1 MYLVIGLGNPEA
13 EYSKTRHNMGFNT
26 INKIAQQYN
35 IEINKNKFQGLY
47 ESAVIEGK
55 KVILVKPQ
63 TYMNLSGNC
72 VKEIADFYK
81 VQKEEILVIYD
92 DMDIEPGKIKIR
104 KKGSGGGH
112 NGMKSIIQMLG
123 TEEFPRIIIG
133 IGRPEHNGDEI
144 NYVIGAIPEEEIPK
158 LEEGVEKAKDAV
170 IEILKNGID
179 SAMNKL
185 NQRGR
190 DMIELIVDKNKDLKI
205 IAAVENGRLVEIY

>member
-123 TEEFPRIIIG
+123 TEEFPRIRIG
-133 IGRPEHNGDEI
+133 IGRPEHNGD
-144 NYVIGAIPEEEIPK
+144 
-158 LEEGVEKAKDAV
+158 
-170 IEILKNGID
+170 
-179 SAMNKL
+179 
-185 NQRGR
+185 
-190 DMIELIVDKNKDLKI
+190 
-205 IAAVENGRLVEIY
+205 